1 LVAIMFVALA
11 LRTVPAPHWETGD
24 AENYSAVAWRM
35 SQGERVV
42 GTYAGPPH
50 KPDESM
56 GPRAFA
62 IRPGVTFPAS
72 IAFRVLPA
80 GAWAAAAFPL
90 VIGLSEVL
98 LAFLLGRRFGGNAA
112 GLIAALMVATIPQ
125 SVVAGRALMADMPA
139 AVLAAWAILAFVTGA
154 AACTTFRSA
163 AFGAAAGVL
172 LGCSWLSKETLLL
185 MTPALAAVAM
195 AAPASEPSRRW
206 TTVMAAAAGLM
217 AVVAC
222 ESMAYAHLTGDWMFR
237 VHELSRNFE
246 QCRENFWYQASA
258 SANASALG
266 IGGSLTE
273 RLVVAGP
280 TAILLCRPSMG
291 ICLCALVA
299 AACARWRGRP
309 LAAVPLCWLAG
320 LALAFNFGSTSLS
333 AYRPLPPFSNY
344 LYPLV
349 LPGALVIAGVLAAEL
364 EATNAAATADV
375 RRRAW
380 LLAAVAS
387 MGLAYA
393 AAAVAVNRRNSQ
405 ASDDILQAARALPES
420 ACVATDFSSRLT
432 LSLFMTGTPDIGPC
446 VVSYEDCKD
455 LGTAD
460 YLVVIPDRLRSLG
473 DRYGYEPPGELRVL
487 DQWDTFVEAPTLSV
501 FVRRRSDGILALSG
515 H

>member
-1 LVAIMFVALA
+1 MFIALA

-35 SQGERVV
+35 SQGEPVV

-50 KPDESM
+50 KPGESM

-72 IAFRVLPA
+72 LAFRVLPA

-98 LAFLLGRRFGGNAA
+98 LAFLLGRRFAGNPA

-139 AVLAAWAILAFVTGA
+139 AVLAAWAVLAFVTGA
-154 AACTTFRSA
+154 AACTTLRSA
-163 AFGAAAGVL
+163 AFGATAGVL
-172 LGCSWLSKETLLL
+172 LGCSWLSKETLVL
-185 MTPALAAVAM
+185 MAPALAAVAM
-195 AAPASEPSRRW
+195 AAPASEQARRW
-206 TTVMAAAAGLM
+206 TTVTAAAAGLM
-217 AVVAC
+217 AVVIC
-222 ESMAYAHLTGDWMFR
+222 ESLAYAHLTGDWMFR

-266 IGGSLTE
+266 IGGSLAE
-273 RLVVAGP
+273 RLLVAGP
-280 TAILLCRPSMG
+280 MAILLCRPSMC
-291 ICLCALVA
+291 ICLCALLA
-299 AACARWRGRP
+299 AACAHWRGRQQAEVP
-309 LAAVPLCWLAG
+309 LYWLAA
-320 LALAFNFGSTSLS
+320 LALAFNFGSTSLT

-349 LPGALVIAGVLAAEL
+349 LPGTLVIAGVLAAEVQ
-364 EATNAAATADV
+364 AAAATADV
-375 RRRAW
+375 RRRTW

-405 ASDDILQAARALPES
+405 ASNDILQAARTLPAS

-432 LSLFMTGTPDIGPC
+432 LSLFMTGNPDIGPC

-473 DRYGYEPPGELRVL
+473 ERYGYKRPSELWVL
-487 DQWDTFVEAPTLSV
+487 DQWETLVEAPTLTV
-501 FVRRRSDGILALSG
+501 FVRRRHDGVLALSG

>member
-1 LVAIMFVALA
+1 
-11 LRTVPAPHWETGD
+11 
-24 AENYSAVAWRM
+24 
-35 SQGERVV
+35 
-42 GTYAGPPH
+42 
-50 KPDESM
+50 
-56 GPRAFA
+56 
-62 IRPGVTFPAS
+62 
-72 IAFRVLPA
+72 
-80 GAWAAAAFPL
+80 
-90 VIGLSEVL
+90 
-98 LAFLLGRRFGGNAA
+98 
-112 GLIAALMVATIPQ
+112 
-125 SVVAGRALMADMPA
+125 
-139 AVLAAWAILAFVTGA
+139 
-154 AACTTFRSA
+154 
-163 AFGAAAGVL
+163 
-172 LGCSWLSKETLLL
+172 
-185 MTPALAAVAM
+185 
-195 AAPASEPSRRW
+195 
-206 TTVMAAAAGLM
+206 
-217 AVVAC
+217 
-222 ESMAYAHLTGDWMFR
+222 
-237 VHELSRNFE
+237 
-246 QCRENFWYQASA
+246 
-258 SANASALG
+258 
-266 IGGSLTE
+266 
-273 RLVVAGP
+273 
-280 TAILLCRPSMG
+280 MG

-349 LPGALVIAGVLAAEL
+349 LPGALVIAGVLAVEL
-364 EATNAAATADV
+364 EATTAAATADV

-405 ASDDILQAARALPES
+405 ASEDILQAARALPAS

-473 DRYGYEPPGELRVL
+473 DRYGYEPPGELRML

-501 FVRRRSDGILALSG
+501 FVRRRPDGALALSG